1 MEKNREA
8 GYSILGLVSGHGQ
21 GHLVVRWHLNE
32 NLRAGRP
39 FPPLDSPSWLPP
51 GCALHLSSAWNA
63 LLQDLCLA
71 SSFASFLS
79 QLRDD
84 FPDHRV

>member
-39 FPPLDSPSWLPP
+39 FPPLDSPSWSASGLCSSPLFCLECCAP
-51 GCALHLSSAWNA
+51 GS
-63 LLQDLCLA
+63 LLGQQLCLLPVSA
-71 SSFASFLS
+71 
-79 QLRDD
+79 QR
-84 FPDHRV
+84 